1 MMVSGAIVPA
11 GGIEL
16 ATEDLAL
23 QQTTNSTLV
32 STTTC
37 KRYISEAVRTD
48 DAVMSL
54 RCSITC

>member
-32 STTTC
+32 RHHRLQTMHLA
-37 KRYISEAVRTD
+37 RAVFSHR
-48 DAVMSL
+48 
-54 RCSITC
+54 